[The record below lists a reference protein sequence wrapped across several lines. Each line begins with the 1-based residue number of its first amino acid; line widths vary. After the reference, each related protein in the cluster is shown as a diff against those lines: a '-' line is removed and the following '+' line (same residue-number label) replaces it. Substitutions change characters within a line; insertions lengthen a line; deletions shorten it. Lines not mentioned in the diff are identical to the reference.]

1 MTDIKIGTLARQ
13 STSASI
19 LLTNRLLVLAGK
31 EATSLAP
38 LLPAATSGLVVASSK
53 PHETVRML
61 RAAYPDLLL
70 AIEPDASAGAFATED
85 DPFVLPSGG
94 LFPMPLNAVLDQQV
108 HNGASFAIT
117 PTGYMPLGAAKP
129 LKQAV
134 IRANELD
141 REDIVLYVPCDP
153 KWLRQPALKQ
163 FLAILKRSRHPV
175 ALALGHKM
183 DPLAEKG
190 VPEGLR
196 ALSSALPWVMLWRT
210 DLAAFDAMA
219 HGAKA
224 GAIGVLASQ
233 RHASIPLQKGWS
245 PNPTDRTPRVLV
257 PELLRYIRAGQLQ
270 DWFGSS
276 RPWTC
281 RCPFC
286 TERAVDRFTS
296 SPDDHL
302 EAHKHSVACLL
313 ALHDEMSA
321 SGHEV
326 NLWWTQRLRS
336 AEAAHQRLEADTS
349 VKVPLPAVL
358 KTWLGE

>member
-1 MTDIKIGTLARQ
+1 MTDIKIGTRTRQ
-13 STSASI
+13 STSVST
-19 LLTNRLLVLAGK
+19 LLANRLLVLAGR

-38 LLPAATSGLVVASSK
+38 LLPATTSGLVVVSNK
-53 PHETVRML
+53 PYETVRVL
-61 RAAYPDLLL
+61 REAYPDLIL

-94 LFPMPLNAVLDQQV
+94 LFRMPLTEVLDQQV
-108 HNGASFAIT
+108 RNGASFAIT
-117 PTGYMPLGAAKP
+117 PTGYMPLGEAGP

-141 REDIVLYVPCDP
+141 RDDVVLYVPCDP

-196 ALSSALPWVMLWRT
+196 TLSAAVPWVMPWRT

-224 GAIGVLASQ
+224 GAVGILASQ
-233 RHASIPLQKGWS
+233 RHASIPHQKAWS
-245 PNPTDRTPRVLV
+245 PNVTDRTPRVLV
-257 PELLRYIRAGQLQ
+257 PELLRYVRAGLLQ

-276 RPWTC
+276 KPWPC
-281 RCPFC
+281 GCQIC
-286 TERAVDRFTS
+286 DGRAIDRFTS
-296 SPDDHL
+296 SPDDHI
-302 EAHKHSVACLL
+302 EAHKHSVAGLL
-313 ALHDEMSA
+313 ALHDEMYA

-326 NLWWTQRLRS
+326 SLWWTQRLRS
-336 AEAAHQRLEADTS
+336 AEVAHQRLEADTS
-349 VKVPLPAVL
+349 VKIPLPAVL